1 MEEYESDEL
10 ADDSEDEKKLRSA
23 ERRALS
29 KLRAR
34 KQNLMLSGVIAL
46 LVSLFVH
53 SNPLCS
59 PFEVIS
65 HFEADNH
72 SLPINASPVVN
83 SDTGQIQH
91 FVQTSATG
99 TAIDP
104 CQAPPLLP
112 TNSDQVQNS
121 LGKDEYSNLIV
132 DLCSFSGVEEIVLLE
147 RSYADYLEGCDSVIV
162 KGRLRVNVSFWETIG
177 ASQFIVSVI
186 REGYKIP
193 FYYTPTSV
201 HLQNN
206 NSTLNYCDFVVSA
219 ITELLK
225 VGSVVECPF
234 PPVVVNP
241 LSVSVQSNGKKRLIL
256 DLRHVNFFVKKCKIK
271 FEDAKS
277 FLQSLLA
284 RPTAWPG
291 FLV

>member
-1 MEEYESDEL
+1 MHVSKIAVL
-10 ADDSEDEKKLRSA
+10 LKFAPNFLRGY
-23 ERRALS
+23 LT
-29 KLRAR
+29 
-34 KQNLMLSGVIAL
+34 LSGVIAL
-46 LVSLFVH
+46 QVSLSVL

-65 HFEADNH
+65 HFGADNH
-72 SLPINASPVVN
+72 SLAINASLVVN
-83 SDTGQIQH
+83 SDTGRIQH

-99 TAIDP
+99 TAIEP
-104 CQAPPLLP
+104 CQASPLLP
-112 TNSDQVQNS
+112 TNSDQMLNR

-132 DLCSFSGVEEIVLLE
+132 DLCSFSGVEEKVLLE

-162 KGRLRVNVSFWETIG
+162 KGRLIVNVSFWETIS
-177 ASQFIVSVI
+177 ASRFILSVI

-206 NSTLNYCDFVVSA
+206 NSALNYSDFVVSA
-219 ITELLK
+219 VTELLK

-234 PPVVVNP
+234 PSVVVNP
-241 LSVSVQSNGKKRLIL
+241 LSVSVQSNGKKRLMS

-284 RPTAWPG
+284 RPTA
-291 FLV
+291 